1 VSAAPQGD
9 DQSVSQGPSPLEATM
24 RTAIPFALTAALLVS
39 SGCAPDE
46 QEATKLELLPA
57 REQLIRLS
65 MDLRGVHPSEEEL
78 RLFET
83 TEPAAM
89 RLMYDTFA
97 QEWIE
102 DPRFIGRIK
111 EIFNERYLVR
121 TGDVYF
127 DTSDIPELASID
139 DRRMAD
145 NIANE
150 QMMLLEYVVA
160 NDLPYSTMVTA
171 DYTMA
176 NAELASYWNIEYP
189 GDADGGWVPAT
200 YDDGRPH
207 AGMLTMT
214 TTWQRYPSMGGN
226 ANRHRANA
234 VSKLFLCDD
243 YLSRPIVLNRAAVDA
258 LTIDPE
264 NAIAQN
270 SGCQSCHSSL
280 DPIAANFFGFF
291 NYDAEDG
298 IESTFYRPENEE
310 EWRYYSGKEP
320 GYYGRPTGN
329 IGEFAEELA
338 ADSRFLDCAVQTVW
352 EGLTQRELV
361 DEDWPEVSK
370 HAEVFDVTDMNV
382 KAMVESIVTSPEY
395 KALDTTDPQ
404 LVERIVGRKVVSP
417 EQLSSLIEQVTGY
430 TWFFDGR
437 DALRNNSMGLPTL
450 AGGIDSRFV
459 TKRAFVPTVGS
470 AYVQERLADAASWY
484 VAAHDLDPAR
494 TDEAKLLAYVTIEDT
509 PESNP
514 EAFDNQIRQL
524 YLAITGLPLAPE
536 ANEPTELIE
545 TWKDLYSVE
554 ASPTSAWAGV
564 ISAVLRDPTVLFY

>member
-1 VSAAPQGD
+1 
-9 DQSVSQGPSPLEATM
+9 M
-24 RTAIPFALTAALLVS
+24 RHGIPFAITAALLAAG
-39 SGCAPDE
+39 GCAEETP
-46 QEATKLELLPA
+46 EASTLELLAP
-57 REQLIRLS
+57 RQQLIRLS
-65 MDLRGVHPSEEEL
+65 MDLRGIHPSEVEL
-78 RLFET
+78 REFET
-83 TEPAAM
+83 INPLDRDA
-89 RLMYDTFA
+89 LYDQRA
-97 QEWIE
+97 QDWIA
-102 DPRFIGRIK
+102 DQRFVGRIK

-127 DTSDIPELASID
+127 DTSDIPALANVD

-145 NIANE
+145 TIANE
-150 QMMLLEYVVA
+150 HMMLLEYVVA

-171 DYTMA
+171 PHTMA
-176 NAELASYWNIEYP
+176 NAELAEYWNIDYP
-189 GDADGGWVPAT
+189 ADADGGWVPAT

-207 AGMLTMT
+207 AGLLTMS

-243 YLSRPIVLNRAAVDA
+243 YLSRPIILDRAAVDA

-280 DPIAANFFGFF
+280 DPIAGNFFGFF

-298 IESTFYRPENEE
+298 IESTFYRPEMEE

-320 GYYGRPTGN
+320 AYYGRPTGN
-329 IGEFAEELA
+329 IAEFAAELA
-338 ADSRFLDCAVQTVW
+338 ADSRFTDCAVQTVW
-352 EGLTQRELV
+352 EGLTQRSLGQ
-361 DEDWPEVSK
+361 EDWPEVTP
-370 HAEVFDVTDMNV
+370 HAELFVATDMNV
-382 KAMVESIVTSPEY
+382 KEMVESIVTSSEY
-395 KALDTTDPQ
+395 KAVDTSDPD
-404 LVERIVGRKVVSP
+404 LALRFVGQKVVSP

-437 DALRNNSMGLPTL
+437 DALRNNSLGLPTL

-459 TKRAFVPTVGS
+459 TTRAFVPTVGT
-470 AYVQERLADAASWY
+470 AYVQERLAEAAGWY

-514 EAFDNQIRQL
+514 EAFEDQIRHL
-524 YLAITGLPLAPE
+524 YLAITGLPLPAD
-536 ANEPTELIE
+536 ATEPAELVE

-564 ISAVLRDPTVLFY
+564 LTAILRDPTVLFY